1 MKDDKKEKE
10 QKKTED
16 REKRTERFT
25 WLKTKIFL
33 LMVGTLIVA
42 VIVLYML
49 YEHVIFGNFGNLVV
63 GFLQEKFF
71 LDFMDARTIY
81 QYTFREHWGLLVFLG
96 MVVIF
101 LLISW
106 FVLMRIIIG
115 YFKKIDKAMDVMLSE
130 DKWDVELP
138 QELRTME

>member
-1 MKDDKKEKE
+1 MLSECILVNGA
-10 QKKTED
+10 ED

-81 QYTFREHWGLLVFLG
+81 QYTFREHWGLVLSAPPFLRQFLHTLPSVPG
-96 MVVIF
+96 ACPALHQEDFLHGFIF
-101 LLISW
+101 LLH
-106 FVLMRIIIG
+106 
-115 YFKKIDKAMDVMLSE
+115 
-130 DKWDVELP
+130 
-138 QELRTME
+138 